1 LDGRFKLTGLPAVK
15 LSEGFEVQFAGEN
28 YDTQVL
34 AVEEGI
40 SLDVVMEK
48 SFPFPNRVA
57 GVVSDASGN
66 PISGASVLVEFH
78 RSALTVLLETNG
90 DGLIVVRVP
99 SEENYPVTV
108 SAEGYVTDQT
118 VASVVSE
125 TATANVT
132 LESDSPAEGEDEGE
146 GEGEGE
152 GPTPHMRRS
161 MDRRRAHLRRRG

>member
-1 LDGRFKLTGLPAVK
+1 
-15 LSEGFEVQFAGEN
+15 
-28 YDTQVL
+28 
-34 AVEEGI
+34 
-40 SLDVVMEK
+40 
-48 SFPFPNRVA
+48 
-57 GVVSDASGN
+57 
-66 PISGASVLVEFH
+66 
-78 RSALTVLLETNG
+78 
-90 DGLIVVRVP
+90 VRVP